1 MAIFP
6 GFFISNKKTF
16 AGKWSVTSMK
26 SGLHGQFPL
35 LCRPRLM
42 ILFGVD

>member
-1 MAIFP
+1 MTIFLA
-6 GFFISNKKTF
+6 FFISNKKTF

-26 SGLHGQFPL
+26 SDLHGQFSL
-35 LCRPRLM
+35 LCRPRLI

>member
-26 SGLHGQFPL
+26 SGLHGQFSPL
-35 LCRPRLM
+35 CKPRLM